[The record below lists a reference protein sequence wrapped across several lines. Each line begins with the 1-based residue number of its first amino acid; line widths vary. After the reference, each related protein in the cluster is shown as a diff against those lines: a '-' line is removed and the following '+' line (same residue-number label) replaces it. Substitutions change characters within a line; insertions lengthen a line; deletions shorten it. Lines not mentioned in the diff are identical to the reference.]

1 VTAGE
6 TAQLKENEMKLLS
19 DQEYEELLDHQLW
32 CDALFD
38 SGVDNWEGFDAAQE
52 TYKANCEARDS

>member
-1 VTAGE
+1 
-6 TAQLKENEMKLLS
+6 MKLLS